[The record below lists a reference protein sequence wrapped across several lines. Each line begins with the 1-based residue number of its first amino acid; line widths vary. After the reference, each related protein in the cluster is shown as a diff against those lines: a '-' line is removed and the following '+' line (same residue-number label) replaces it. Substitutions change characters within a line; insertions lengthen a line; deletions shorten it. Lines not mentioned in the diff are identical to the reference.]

1 MKKFLLINFL
11 LFLVIISVLE
21 ISARFFKLAD
31 IKGTDNIYK
40 GKFLKT
46 GSPLYQFLFGTYELE
61 MENGYIEIKPNI
73 EGKVFGAKVYTDSNG
88 FRIPNINFKYK
99 KNISSILFV
108 GDSTLFGNGVDEKKT
123 FLGLIRSEL
132 KKTNIYNAS
141 APGHNINANYSK
153 IKNHKKIDNINKIIL
168 VYTLNDILDIE
179 QEESLNKEN
188 NTNINSNPCGKGNII
203 KECLWDFIKPINHYL
218 NGI

>member
-1 MKKFLLINFL
+1 MKRILLINL
-11 LFLVIISVLE
+11 LVIFAIILTLE
-21 ISARFFKLAD
+21 FGARVIHLAD
-31 IKGTDNIYK
+31 IKGADNIYIK
-40 GKFLKT
+40 GLK
-46 GSPLYQFLFGTYELE
+46 
-61 MENGYIEIKPNI
+61 NGYLHIRPNI
-73 EGKVFGAKVYTDSNG
+73 EGKVFGKKIYTDSNG

-153 IKNHKKIDNINKIIL
+153 IKNHKKIDNIDKIIL
-168 VYTLNDILDIE
+168 VYTLNDIFDVE
-179 QEESLNKEN
+179 KEESFYE
-188 NTNINSNPCGKGNII
+188 
-203 KECLWDFIKPINHYL
+203 
-218 NGI
+218 